1 MFITHCRR
9 CGRSHPA
16 HQACTPTASGAV
28 WLSAAPEE
36 QRIADVAE
44 QVAVARYRSVRRAG

>member
-44 QVAVARYRSVRRAG
+44 QVAVARYRSVRRAA

>member
-1 MFITHCRR
+1 MFVIHCRR
-9 CGRSHPA
+9 CGRSHAA

-44 QVAVARYRSVRRAG
+44 QMAVARYRSFRRAA